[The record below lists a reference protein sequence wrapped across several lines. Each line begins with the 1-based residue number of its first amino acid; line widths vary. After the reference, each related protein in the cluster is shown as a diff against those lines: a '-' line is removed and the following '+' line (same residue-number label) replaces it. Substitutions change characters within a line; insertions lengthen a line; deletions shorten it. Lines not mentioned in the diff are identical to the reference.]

1 MTGLSVTAD
10 DSRSGRVFIVK
21 CIDLMNTE
29 EREREKKNQRSYDQL

>member
-29 EREREKKNQRSYDQL
+29 EREHEKKKPKIL